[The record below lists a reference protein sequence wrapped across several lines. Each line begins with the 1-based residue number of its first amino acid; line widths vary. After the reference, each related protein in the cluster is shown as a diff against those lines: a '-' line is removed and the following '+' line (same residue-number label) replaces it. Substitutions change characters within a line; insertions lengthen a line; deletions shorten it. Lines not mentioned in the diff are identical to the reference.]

1 MGGDDEARAFSE
13 EMPTSASTGARGGER
28 ARDDGDARRPPPAP
42 RPAGTSRLR
51 AEIAEAHAAT
61 TTTTKE
67 EEEDEEEE
75 EEEEEA
81 CVSPARAAALAR
93 DTAAASA
100 SASAT
105 ATRRAGA
112 RVPRGRQRSFDD
124 RDGDGSSPR
133 SRSRAELLAPD
144 SSGDDDGGGGGGAQ
158 LSKSAPSRG
167 SGGFLDAEEDDA
179 GGGSRGG
186 GGARSD
192 SPSAAEAAHSRRFR
206 DANATSPTNP
216 GGGITRNTS
225 SFVLAADQNPTPQS
239 IPPPSFGDQGNIG
252 EKHVLV
258 MVGLPARGKT
268 HMAKRL
274 CQYLRFF
281 HGARTQVFNVGSYRR
296 KMMPAGRKADAK
308 FFDQSDAESEKT
320 RKGETHCFPCDPVRV
335 LRVAS

>member
-28 ARDDGDARRPPPAP
+28 SRDDGDARRPPPAP

-67 EEEDEEEE
+67 EEEEG
-75 EEEEEA
+75 EEEEA

-144 SSGDDDGGGGGGAQ
+144 GSGDDDGGGGGGAQ